1 MQFAYGTADPLA
13 APALG
18 AVPTSHIELV
28 FSEGR
33 YPSWDWDPTTFAWLR
48 SQEGQPD
55 LEASGERVRATNV
68 VTMRVGIDWPYEEV
82 PLTLM
87 VGSGEV
93 WVSAAGRTAHGTWSK
108 ADEGAPI
115 VLTADDGSPLRLAPG
130 NTWIELVPNEG
141 SAAFA
146 P

>member
-1 MQFAYGTADPLA
+1 M
-13 APALG
+13 
-18 AVPTSHIELV
+18 
-28 FSEGR
+28 
-33 YPSWDWDPTTFAWLR
+33 
-48 SQEGQPD
+48 
-55 LEASGERVRATNV
+55 
-68 VTMRVGIDWPYEEV
+68 
-82 PLTLM
+82 
-87 VGSGEV
+87 
-93 WVSAAGRTAHGTWSK
+93 WVSAAGKTAHGTWSK